1 MLCKSLIPVV
11 VFACFFGGAARA
23 DALRLDDDVILGAAQ
38 TITDN
43 ADFTQASVAPLSLF
57 DLMPAAPN
65 GPPPAAGLSGIGIG
79 LQLGFPT
86 AITLK
91 IGAAQRDGL
100 VFGLGAGFGY
110 YGNYAPWFSLTG
122 EYQLHLVTLV
132 SNPSLSLTGY
142 FSPGLW
148 LAITP
153 YGNGR
158 FFGVYSGNPYF
169 GNFPL
174 GLGVRATFGLSM
186 LFTAA
191 PIELYLELTP
201 AIFVF
206 PGFDPGLGAT
216 LGFRY
221 YF

>member
-11 VFACFFGGAARA
+11 LFASFFGGGVARA
-23 DALRLDDDVILGAAQ
+23 EALRLDDDLVLGTAETIVAHADWTKQ
-38 TITDN
+38 TT
-43 ADFTQASVAPLSLF
+43 VAPMSLF
-57 DLMPAAPN
+57 DLGPAATN
-65 GPPPAAGLSGIGIG
+65 GPPPAAGLSGIGLG

-110 YGNYAPWFSLTG
+110 NGFAPWFSLTG

-132 SNPSLSLTGY
+132 SNPSLSLTFY

-148 LAITP
+148 LALSP
-153 YGNGR
+153 YGNAGY
-158 FFGVYSGNPYF
+158 FGFYNRPYF
-169 GNFPL
+169 NNFPL
-174 GLGVRATFGLSM
+174 ALGVRASFGLSM

-206 PGFDPGLGAT
+206 PGFDPGVGWS